1 MEGDTMSQKTIIA
14 CCASS
19 MITSKIVAE
28 KILNLAKDHKIEAPK
43 IIQCKFDEVHDKLQ
57 GEKVDCII
65 PTSPFP
71 LEIDCSIK
79 VILGTP
85 LITGT
90 DEIQTLDD
98 VLVMLKS

>member
-1 MEGDTMSQKTIIA
+1 MSQKTIIV

-28 KILNLAKDHKIEAPK
+28 KILQLARDHMIETPK
-43 IIQCKFDEVHDKLQ
+43 IIQCKFDKVHDKLQ

-90 DEIQTLDD
+90 NEIQTLDD
-98 VLVMLKS
+98 VLLLLKS